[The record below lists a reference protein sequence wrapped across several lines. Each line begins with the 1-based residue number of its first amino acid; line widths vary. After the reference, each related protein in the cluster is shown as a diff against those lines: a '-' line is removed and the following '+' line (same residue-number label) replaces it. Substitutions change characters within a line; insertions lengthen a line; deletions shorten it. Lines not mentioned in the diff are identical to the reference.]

1 MHPHSARRTLLGSR
15 DRISDLLTYIF
26 IPIKNEHLYSLVKTV
41 AAGFLD
47 GRFSASGAPPYKKA
61 SRVAWIREVVTRAQ
75 FTLLTEVYSK
85 LYYQSYEPV
94 E

>member
-1 MHPHSARRTLLGSR
+1 MERIGSSGSS
-15 DRISDLLTYIF
+15 IYYFL
-26 IPIKNEHLYSLVKTV
+26 PIKNEHLYSLVRTV

-47 GRFSASGAPPYKKA
+47 GRFGASGAPPYKEA
-61 SRVAWIREVVTRAQ
+61 SQVARIREVDVRAQ
-75 FTLLTEVYSK
+75 FTLLTGVYSK

>member
-1 MHPHSARRTLLGSR
+1 MK
-15 DRISDLLTYIF
+15 RIESNESSIYYFLS
-26 IPIKNEHLYSLVKTV
+26 IKNEHLYSLVRTV

-47 GRFSASGAPPYKKA
+47 GRFGASGAPPYKRA
-61 SRVAWIREVVTRAQ
+61 SQVARIREVVTRAQ